1 MNKHVIAWA
10 IVVPYLAALAA
21 MFLVGIWSGDER
33 WTWTGLVFLA
43 GAVGII
49 PPLAALHDPDNN

>member
-1 MNKHVIAWA
+1 MKRLVAWA
-10 IVVPYLAALAA
+10 IVGPYLVALAT
-21 MFLVGIWSGDER
+21 MFLVGIWSGDAR
-33 WTWTGLVFLA
+33 WTWTGLVFLT